1 MDDKEQPFEF
11 SLLYVIV
18 DCGKGSKVLQTARH
32 CGITGGTV
40 FLARGTA
47 HSHFWEYLGLADS
60 RKEIVFMAGEKQ
72 TARKAA
78 QSLTKELKLNKPNHG
93 IVFTLPVCNITG
105 AHTLVCENLDLY
117 NEAGG
122 ENKTMYKIITVVV
135 EKGRSEEVIDAAA
148 EAGAK
153 GGTIINARGAGEH
166 ETEKVFLMDIEPE
179 KEIVIIIVKTQ
190 AARAI
195 IDSINQK
202 LDLNEPGKGIL
213 FVQNID
219 EIHGV
224 AE

>member
-1 MDDKEQPFEF
+1 MDDKEQPLEF

-18 DCGKGSKVLQTARH
+18 DNGKGSKVLQIAKQS
-32 CGITGGTV
+32 GITGGTV

-60 RKEIVFMAGEKQ
+60 RKEVVFMAGKKHITQ
-72 TARKAA
+72 KAA
-78 QSLTKELKLNKPNHG
+78 QSLTKELKLDKPNHG
-93 IVFTLPVCNITG
+93 IVFTMPLCNITG
-105 AHTLVCENLDLY
+105 THTLVCENLNLY
-117 NEAGG
+117 EKAGG
-122 ENKTMYKIITVVV
+122 EDSVMYKIITVVV

-153 GGTIINARGAGEH
+153 GGTIVNARGAGEY

-190 AARAI
+190 AARAV

-202 LDLNEPGKGIL
+202 LDLSEPGKGIL
-213 FVQNID
+213 FVQNVD